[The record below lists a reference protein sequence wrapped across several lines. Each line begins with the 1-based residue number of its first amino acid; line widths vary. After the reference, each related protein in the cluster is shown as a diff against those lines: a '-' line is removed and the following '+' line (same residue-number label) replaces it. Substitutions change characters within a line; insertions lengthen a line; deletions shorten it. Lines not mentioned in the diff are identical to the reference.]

1 MNREEFNKTL
11 DDYLDGNAADPAAFE
26 AKARSCEECGETLRR
41 ALALRQNLQD
51 FAVADAPV
59 VADDFFAN
67 ALASAAEAGATAER
81 QRERRQSWLTGF
93 GSALAACAALFA
105 VFMFFTGPAGDA
117 PNAARTS
124 AVPTVAMTL
133 EEPRTL
139 NLVFAAEA
147 ALDDALLTVTLPQGV
162 AIAGLEGQRVVTWT
176 TSLREGR
183 NVLPLTLVATSTGG
197 GELLAKLEHG
207 ADDKL
212 FRIELTVA

>member
-26 AKARSCEECGETLRR
+26 AKARSSAECGDTLRR
-41 ALALRQNLQD
+41 AEELHLRLRN
-51 FAVADAPV
+51 FAAADTPV
-59 VADDFFAN
+59 VTDDFVAKALAN
-67 ALASAAEAGATAER
+67 AAQAGAAAER

-93 GSALAACAALFA
+93 GSAVAACAALFA
-105 VFMFFTGPAGDA
+105 VFMFFAGPGGDA
-117 PNAARTS
+117 TVDAPAAI
-124 AVPTVAMTL
+124 VPSVAMTL

-147 ALDDALLTVTLPQGV
+147 ALDDAMLTVTLPAGV

-176 TSLREGR
+176 TSLKEGR
-183 NVLPLTLVATSTGG
+183 NVLPLTLIATAAGG

-207 ADDKL
+207 VDDKL